1 MSRSRAGFI
10 PLPPDE
16 GDVPED
22 VDADHVLGQITA
34 IQNLLAGFMM
44 TFWALPGMPKK
55 PAEDIEKGA
64 LNPDLLA
71 ALERQHGPEFIDG
84 YRSVVSNVFKIFRGD

>member
-1 MSRSRAGFI
+1 MSKARPGFI

-16 GDVPED
+16 GEGPED

-34 IQNLLAGFMM
+34 LQNLLAAFMM

-84 YRSVVSNVFKIFRGD
+84 YRSAVRNVFGIFRGE